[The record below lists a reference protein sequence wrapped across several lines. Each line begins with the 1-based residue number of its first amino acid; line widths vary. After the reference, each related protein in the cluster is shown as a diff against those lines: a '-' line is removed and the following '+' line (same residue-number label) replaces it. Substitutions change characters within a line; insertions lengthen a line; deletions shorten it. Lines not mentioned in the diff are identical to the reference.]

1 MKFRASSSTIPRGKL
16 LVFTTRRTLRSRLH
30 AWPARLRRNRLSY
43 PNPFVVQTGVEAL
56 LQFKISQRA
65 DVRIYTVAGE
75 LVRTTDVNKGWDG
88 KNDAGELVA
97 SGVYIYYLLGE
108 DGSQHTGKIF
118 VLRK

>member
-1 MKFRASSSTIPRGKL
+1 MFVQL
-16 LVFTTRRTLRSRLH
+16 LRQ
-30 AWPARLRRNRLSY
+30 RNNLQGLPKHY
-43 PNPFVVQTGVEAL
+43 IEAL

-88 KNDAGELVA
+88 RNDAGELVA

-108 DGSQHTGKIF
+108 DRSQHTGKIF